1 MHFGSIHDAVRAGDV
16 KQLSEIVR
24 RGASI
29 NEVDILHKFTP
40 LHWAA
45 HSGSLEVRNY
55 KLLNYKLLSLELLVA
70 L

>member
-16 KQLSEIVR
+16 TQLSEIVR

-29 NEVDILHKFTP
+29 NEVDTLHKFTP

-45 HSGSLEVRNY
+45 HSGSVEVRNY
-55 KLLNYKLLSLELLVA
+55 KLLNCVSLKLLAA

>member
-16 KQLSEIVR
+16 KQLSEIVQ

-29 NEVDILHKFTP
+29 NEVDVIHKFTP

-55 KLLNYKLLSLELLVA
+55 KLLNWVSLELLAA